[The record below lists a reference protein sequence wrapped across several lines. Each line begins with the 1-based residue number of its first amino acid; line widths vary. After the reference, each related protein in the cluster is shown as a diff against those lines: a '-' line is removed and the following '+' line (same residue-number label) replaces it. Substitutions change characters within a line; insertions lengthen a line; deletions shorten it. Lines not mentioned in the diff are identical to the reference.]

1 MTLPLIGSQNPINN
15 HVMRLRKMT
24 TKPQPPQNNPGV
36 HLNSIVLDE
45 AGHSETEP
53 INGPTPNSPGAV
65 LY

>member
-1 MTLPLIGSQNPINN
+1 
-15 HVMRLRKMT
+15 MRLGKMT

-36 HLNSIVLDE
+36 HLNSIALDE

-53 INGPTPNSPGAV
+53 INGPAPKIPGAV